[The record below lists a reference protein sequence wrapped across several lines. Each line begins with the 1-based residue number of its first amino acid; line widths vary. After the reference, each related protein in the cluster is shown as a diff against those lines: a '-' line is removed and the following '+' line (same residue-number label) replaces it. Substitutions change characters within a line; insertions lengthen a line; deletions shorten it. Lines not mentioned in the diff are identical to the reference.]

1 MMQIAFRIFIPSR
14 LLMILSLIIATLVI
28 MD

>member
-1 MMQIAFRIFIPSR
+1 MMQIEFRIFIPSR